1 MAEESRNGHC
11 CTGRMERKLKN
22 VERQQTTYDLLFGA
36 HVMSTEICAD
46 QAPCKRKGKAN
57 KYLSGTM

>member
-1 MAEESRNGHC
+1 MVEESGNGHC
-11 CTGRMERKLKN
+11 CTGRTERKLKN
-22 VERQQTTYDLLFGA
+22 VERLQTTYDLLFSA
-36 HVMSTEICAD
+36 EVMSTEIHLD